1 MIEPRPGGTLYARKM
16 VWKELNL
23 FSKRQKKARG
33 EAPDVYT
40 YDDLP
45 KPLRVQ
51 IIYIW
56 GDIFGTHPDYHL
68 IPESTY
74 KYIVESLRREFGVF
88 ELASQYIREVYKSY
102 EGELHNFFL
111 QEKNIEKAIDA
122 IELSFK
128 VIDGTGKIYGPLQ
141 VKKVNDAI
149 AELNYRFKE
158 HGVGYQF
165 TSGEIVRIDSEYIHA
180 EIVKPGL
187 NLLNQKHYAG
197 AQQEFLKAHEHYRKG
212 NAKEALNECLKA
224 FESTMKAICDKR
236 NWSYNKKAIGKSL
249 IQVCFNKGLIP
260 QFWQN
265 HYSSLRK
272 LLKSSLPPVRNELS
286 AHGQGT
292 NPVTVPNHLVAYMLH
307 MTASAIVF
315 LAEAEKN
322 LS

>member
-1 MIEPRPGGTLYARKM
+1 MD
-16 VWKELNL
+16 WKELNIY
-23 FSKRQKKARG
+23 SKRQKRLRG
-33 EAPDVYT
+33 ETPDVYT

-45 KPLRVQ
+45 YPLTVQ
-51 IIYIW
+51 IALIW
-56 GDIFGTHPDYHL
+56 KDNFGTYQQLP
-68 IPESTY
+68 Y
-74 KYIVESLRREFGVF
+74 KTIVESLCREYGVF
-88 ELASQYIREVYKSY
+88 QLAISPGKKREYYDELYNFI
-102 EGELHNFFL
+102 LH
-111 QEKNIEKAIDA
+111 EIDIEKVLDA
-122 IELSFK
+122 IELSFLYIVSYWK
-128 VIDGTGKIYGPLQ
+128 QLGDSRKAD
-141 VKKVNDAI
+141 DAI

-165 TSGEIVRIDSEYIHA
+165 TNGQIVRIDSELTHN
-180 EIVKPGL
+180 EIVKPAL
-187 NLLNQKHYAG
+187 RLLDQKQYAG

-236 NWSYNKKAIGKSL
+236 KWSYNRTAIGKSL
-249 IQVCFNKGLIP
+249 IQVCFNNGLIP
-260 QFWQN
+260 PFWQN

-292 NPVTVPNHLVAYMLH
+292 DPVTVPNHIVAYMLH